1 MRGLLAWRRPCRY
14 DGRGLFKGSGLRGPQ
29 GPGFVIQYSLHCA
42 NAHDFDAWFKNAAA
56 FDEQQARGIVQCPVC
71 ASNAVSKALM
81 APAVAR
87 SGSEKMSLSSGH
99 PDVAKFRELLRAY
112 RQKVVSEAD
121 YVGDKFAEEARKIHF
136 EEAPARA
143 IHGEASLEEAQELND
158 EGVPVFPLPPLPE
171 DHN

>member
-1 MRGLLAWRRPCRY
+1 M
-14 DGRGLFKGSGLRGPQ
+14 
-29 GPGFVIQYSLHCA
+29 IQYSLHCA

-121 YVGDKFAEEARKIHF
+121 YVGDKFAEEARRIHF
-136 EEAPARA
+136 EEVEAHG
-143 IHGEASLEEAQELND
+143 IYGEATRDEVIALAEEGIEFA
-158 EGVPVFPLPPLPE
+158 PLPDLPE
-171 DHN
+171 ESN

>member
-1 MRGLLAWRRPCRY
+1 M
-14 DGRGLFKGSGLRGPQ
+14 
-29 GPGFVIQYSLHCA
+29 IQYSLHCA

-56 FDEQQARGIVQCPVC
+56 FDEQQARGIVQCPIC

-99 PDVAKFRELLRAY
+99 PDIAKFRELLRAY

-136 EEAPARA
+136 EEVEARG
-143 IHGEASLEEAQELND
+143 IYGEATRDEVIALAEEGIEFA
-158 EGVPVFPLPPLPE
+158 PLPDLPE
-171 DHN
+171 ENN